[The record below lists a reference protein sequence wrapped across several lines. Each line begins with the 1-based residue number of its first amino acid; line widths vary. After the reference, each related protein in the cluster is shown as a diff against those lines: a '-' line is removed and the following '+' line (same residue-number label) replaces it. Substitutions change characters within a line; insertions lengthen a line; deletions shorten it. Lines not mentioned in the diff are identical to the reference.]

1 MIVFWMIVASP
12 GRLSDMRLRRVR
24 DDMSLSA
31 PQRYEIN
38 PDLNYDYS
46 TIEVLTGTYLP
57 LVCYLIAHMKCTLAP
72 QKLFG
77 ECWQLQ

>member
-38 PDLNYDYS
+38 PDLNYDNS
-46 TIEVLTGTYLP
+46 TIEVLTGTY
-57 LVCYLIAHMKCTLAP
+57 
-72 QKLFG
+72 
-77 ECWQLQ
+77 